1 MRHPVLIVAL
11 AVAAM
16 GSAASAAQGQS
27 GKIPAAVTA
36 AVANPARPDADR
48 ARDVNR
54 KPAEVVAIAGIKPGD
69 KVADLLPGGGYYTR
83 IFAAT
88 VGAKGKVYA
97 VTTLTAAAR
106 PGGLDT
112 INAVAAANPNVSVIS
127 VDMTKFAAPEPLD
140 VVWTSENYHDLHNGP
155 TADIAAFNKA
165 VFAALKPGGVFFVED
180 HNAKAGSAADVT
192 STLHRI
198 EVATAKRE
206 ILAAGFK
213 LETESDV
220 LKNPA
225 DAGDLPVRE
234 GSVQGHTDKFVLKFR
249 KPK

>member
-1 MRHPVLIVAL
+1 MRPVLIVAF
-11 AVAAM
+11 AVVAM
-16 GSAASAAQGQS
+16 GSAASAAQV
-27 GKIPAAVTA
+27 PAAVAA

-54 KPAEVVAIAGIKPGD
+54 KPAEVVTIAGIKPGD

-83 IFAAT
+83 IFAST

-97 VTTLTAAAR
+97 VTTLGAAAR
-106 PGGLDT
+106 PGGLDA
-112 INAVAAANPNVSVIS
+112 INAVAAANPNVTVIS

-198 EVATAKRE
+198 EVAAAKRE
-206 ILAAGFK
+206 ILAAGFR

>member
-1 MRHPVLIVAL
+1 MRRAQTAMIVVLA
-11 AVAAM
+11 AAAM
-16 GSAASAAQGQS
+16 ASGAWAAT
-27 GKIPAAVTA
+27 IPPAVTA
-36 AVANPARPDADR
+36 AVANPARPDTDR

-54 KPAEVVAIAGIKPGD
+54 KPAEVVAFAGIKPGD

-88 VGAKGKVYA
+88 VGETGKVYA
-97 VTTLTAAAR
+97 VTTLTTAAR
-106 PGGLDT
+106 PGGLDA
-112 INAVAAANPNVSVIS
+112 INAVATANPNVAVLS

-180 HNAKAGSAADVT
+180 HNAKAGSPADVT

-198 EVATAKRE
+198 EVAAAKRE

-213 LETESDV
+213 LEAESEV

-225 DAGDLPVRE
+225 DTGDLPVRE

>member
-1 MRHPVLIVAL
+1 MRRAHPVLIVAL

-16 GSAASAAQGQS
+16 GSVASAAQV
-27 GKIPAAVTA
+27 PTAVAA

-83 IFAAT
+83 IFAMT

-112 INAVAAANPNVSVIS
+112 INAVAAANPNVLVIS
-127 VDMTKFAAPEPLD
+127 VDMTKFAAPELLD

-220 LKNPA
+220 LENPA

-234 GSVQGHTDKFVLKFR
+234 GSVQGRTDKFVLKFR

>member
-1 MRHPVLIVAL
+1 MRRAHSAMIVVLA
-11 AVAAM
+11 AVAIASSV
-16 GSAASAAQGQS
+16 SAASIS
-27 GKIPAAVTA
+27 PAITA

-54 KPAEVVAIAGIKPGD
+54 KPAEVVAFAGIKPGD

-97 VTTLTAAAR
+97 VTTLGAAAR

-112 INAVAAANPNVSVIS
+112 INAVAAANPNVTVIS

-213 LETESDV
+213 LEAESDV

-234 GSVQGHTDKFVLKFR
+234 GSVQGPLATS
-249 KPK
+249 PPE